1 MMTVTVGDDD
11 DATLRIM
18 IDGATKNGTY
28 RNREPTLLN
37 MTKSKIK
44 IKLVL

>member
-18 IDGATKNGTY
+18 MTGQQKTEHIGTENQRY
-28 RNREPTLLN
+28 LT
-37 MTKSKIK
+37 
-44 IKLVL
+44 